1 MGSGYTEAMGQHVTR
16 YFFAALEFAPT
27 IIKELIERLEIS
39 SLTVPTGPDRFT
51 PQEAVA
57 HLADWEPIFQ
67 ARLRKGVETN
77 GGLIEV
83 YDESVRAIERGYATT
98 DVQEALAIFRE
109 ERIKTIE
116 YVKSLSDE
124 QLAHTITH
132 PELGPVTVAAYAWTI
147 IGHDVYHIEQLVAVL
162 PN

>member
-1 MGSGYTEAMGQHVTR
+1 M
-16 YFFAALEFAPT
+16 
-27 IIKELIERLEIS
+27 IERLEIPT
-39 SLTVPTGPDRFT
+39 LTEPTGPNRFT
-51 PQEAVA
+51 PTEAVA

-67 ARLRKGVETN
+67 ARLRTGGETN

-83 YDESVRAIERGYATT
+83 YDESVRAIEKGYATT
-98 DVQEALAIFRE
+98 EVQEALAIFRE
-109 ERIKTIE
+109 ERMKTLE

-132 PELGPVTVAAYAWTI
+132 PELGPVTVSAYAWTI
-147 IGHDVYHIEQLVAVL
+147 IGHDVYHIEQLIAVL